1 MTDLRSRKAGQ
12 HKNNQLRKASLHK
25 NNHLLLS
32 WVVLLALAAALLY
45 VLAPVLTPFLIAALL
60 AYMFSPLI
68 TRLEGWRV
76 PRVLSV
82 LLLFVLLASTF
93 TLFVLWLVPRA
104 QQEISTFAGK
114 LPGYLDTLE
123 HRLLPWLQSRL
134 GEQAGLFD
142 FDVIKQQLLDHW
154 REVGTAAGEALA
166 TLTRSGL
173 RVAGWLV
180 NLVLVPVVAFYL
192 LRDWNSIVA
201 RVHGLFSPSLQP
213 RVARL
218 ARETDEVLGAFLRGQ
233 LLVMLVLAFI
243 YSTGLWFL
251 GLDLALPIGLVA
263 GLVSF
268 VPYLGFIVGL
278 AAASVAAFFQFQDV
292 WMLVW
297 VLAVFGA
304 GQALDGMLITPT
316 LVGER
321 IGLHPVAVI
330 FAVLAGGQLFGFFGV
345 LLALPAAAVT
355 VVWLRHLHGG
365 LIRSVAA
372 KPTRK
377 PRRR

>member
-1 MTDLRSRKAGQ
+1 MTDLRA
-12 HKNNQLRKASLHK
+12 LWL
-25 NNHLLLS
+25 
-32 WVVLLALAAALLY
+32 LLALALAGVLLV
-45 VLAPVLTPFLIAALL
+45 VLAPILTPFLIAALL
-60 AYMFSPLI
+60 AYMFNPLV

-76 PRVLSV
+76 PRTLSV
-82 LLLFVLLASTF
+82 LLLFVLLGGLL
-93 TLFVLWLVPRA
+93 TLLVLWLVPRA
-104 QQEISTFAGK
+104 QQEISSFAGK
-114 LPGYLDTLE
+114 LPGYLDTLQY
-123 HRLLPWLQSRL
+123 RLLPWLQSLL
-134 GEQAGLFD
+134 GEQARLFD
-142 FDVIKQQLLDHW
+142 FIVIKQQLLDHW
-154 REVGTAAGEALA
+154 REVGTAAGEVLT
-166 TLTRSGL
+166 TLSRSGM
-173 RVAGWLV
+173 RVAGWLM

-192 LRDWNSIVA
+192 LRDWNGIVA
-201 RVHGLFSPSLQP
+201 RVHGLFPPSLQP

-218 ARETDEVLGAFLRGQ
+218 ARETDAVLGAFLRGQ
-233 LLVMLVLAFI
+233 LLVMLALAFI
-243 YSTGLWFL
+243 YATGLWL
-251 GLDLALPIGLVA
+251 IGIDLALPIGLVA

-345 LLALPAAAVT
+345 LLALPAAAVI

-365 LIRSVAA
+365 LIRGVSA
-372 KPTRK
+372 KPARK
-377 PRRR
+377 TRRRS

>member
-1 MTDLRSRKAGQ
+1 MTDLR
-12 HKNNQLRKASLHK
+12 
-25 NNHLLLS
+25 
-32 WVVLLALAAALLY
+32 VLWMMLALALAGVLLV

-60 AYMFSPLI
+60 AYMFNPLV

-76 PRVLSV
+76 PRTLSV
-82 LLLFVLLASTF
+82 LLLFVLLGS
-93 TLFVLWLVPRA
+93 LLILLVLWLVPRA
-104 QQEISTFAGK
+104 QLEINTFAGK
-114 LPGYLDTLE
+114 LPGYLDTLQ
-123 HRLLPWLQSRL
+123 HRLLPWLQSLL

-142 FDVIKQQLLDHW
+142 FNILKQQLIDHW
-154 REVGTAAGEALA
+154 REVGTATGEVLA
-166 TLTRSGL
+166 TLSRSGM

-192 LRDWNSIVA
+192 LRDWNGIVA
-201 RVHGLFSPSLQP
+201 RVHGLFPPALQP

-218 ARETDEVLGAFLRGQ
+218 ARETDAVLGAFLRGQ
-233 LLVMLVLAFI
+233 LLVMLALACI
-243 YSTGLWFL
+243 YSTGLWL
-251 GLDLALPIGLVA
+251 IGLDLALPIGLVA

-345 LLALPAAAVT
+345 LLALPAAAVM

-365 LIRSVAA
+365 FIRSVAA
-372 KPTRK
+372 KPARK
-377 PRRR
+377 TRRR

>member
-1 MTDLRSRKAGQ
+1 MTDLR
-12 HKNNQLRKASLHK
+12 
-25 NNHLLLS
+25 
-32 WVVLLALAAALLY
+32 VLWTILALALAGALLY

-60 AYMFSPLI
+60 AYMFNPLV

-76 PRVLSV
+76 PRALTV
-82 LLLFVLLASTF
+82 LLLFVLLASLL
-93 TLFVLWLVPRA
+93 TLLVLWLVPRV
-104 QQEISTFAGK
+104 QLEISSFAGK
-114 LPGYLDTLE
+114 LPGYLDALQY
-123 HRLLPWLQSRL
+123 RLLPWLQSLL

-142 FDVIKQQLLDHW
+142 FNVLKQQFLDHW
-154 REVGTAAGEALA
+154 REVGTAAGEVLG
-166 TLTRSGL
+166 TLTRSGM

-192 LRDWNSIVA
+192 LRDWNGIVA
-201 RVHGLFSPSLQP
+201 RVHGLFPPALQP

-218 ARETDEVLGAFLRGQ
+218 ARETDAVLGAFLRGQ
-233 LLVMLVLAFI
+233 LLVMLALAFI
-243 YSTGLWFL
+243 YSTGLWL
-251 GLDLALPIGLVA
+251 IGLDLALPIGLVA

-278 AAASVAAFFQFQDV
+278 AAASVAAVFQFQDA

-345 LLALPAAAVT
+345 LLALPVAAVML
-355 VVWLRHLHGG
+355 VWLRHLHGG
-365 LIRSVAA
+365 YIRSVAA
-372 KPTRK
+372 KPARK
-377 PRRR
+377 TRRR

>member
-1 MTDLRSRKAGQ
+1 MTDLR
-12 HKNNQLRKASLHK
+12 
-25 NNHLLLS
+25 
-32 WVVLLALAAALLY
+32 VLWMILAVALAGALLY

-60 AYMFSPLI
+60 AYMFNPVV

-76 PRVLSV
+76 PRALSV
-82 LLLFVLLASTF
+82 LLLFVLLGGLL
-93 TLFVLWLVPRA
+93 TLLVLWLVPRV
-104 QQEISTFAGK
+104 QQEISNYAGK
-114 LPGYLDTLE
+114 LPGYLDTLQY
-123 HRLLPWLQSRL
+123 RLLPWLQSLL

-142 FDVIKQQLLDHW
+142 FNLIKQQLLDHW
-154 REVGTAAGEALA
+154 REVGSAAGEVLA
-166 TLTRSGL
+166 TLSRSGM

-180 NLVLVPVVAFYL
+180 TLVLVPVVAFYL
-192 LRDWNSIVA
+192 LRDWNAIVA
-201 RVHGLFSPSLQP
+201 RVHGLFPPALQA

-218 ARETDEVLGAFLRGQ
+218 ARETDAVLGAFLRGQ
-233 LLVMLVLAFI
+233 LLVMLTLAFV
-243 YSTGLWFL
+243 YSTGLWFI

-292 WMLVW
+292 WMLLW

-304 GQALDGMLITPT
+304 GQVLDGMLITPT

-345 LLALPAAAVT
+345 LLALPAAAVI
-355 VVWLRHLHGG
+355 VVWSRHLHGG
-365 LIRSVAA
+365 FIRSVAA
-372 KPTRK
+372 KPARK
-377 PRRR
+377 TRRRT

>member
-1 MTDLRSRKAGQ
+1 MTDLR
-12 HKNNQLRKASLHK
+12 
-25 NNHLLLS
+25 
-32 WVVLLALAAALLY
+32 VLWTMLALALAGALLY

-60 AYMFSPLI
+60 AYMFNPLV

-76 PRVLSV
+76 PRALSV
-82 LLLFVLLASTF
+82 LLLFVLLGSLL
-93 TLFVLWLVPRA
+93 TLLVLWLVPRV
-104 QQEISTFAGK
+104 QLEISTFAGK
-114 LPGYLDTLE
+114 LPGYLDTLQ
-123 HRLLPWLQSRL
+123 HTLLPWLQSLL

-142 FDVIKQQLLDHW
+142 FDTLKQQFLDHW
-154 REVGTAAGEALA
+154 REVGTAAGEVLG
-166 TLTRSGL
+166 TLTRSGM
-173 RVAGWLV
+173 RVAGWLM

-192 LRDWNSIVA
+192 LRDWNGIIA
-201 RVHGLFSPSLQP
+201 RVHGLFPPALQA

-218 ARETDEVLGAFLRGQ
+218 ARETDAVLGAFLRGQ
-233 LLVMLVLAFI
+233 LLVMLALAFI
-243 YSTGLWFL
+243 YSTGLWFI

-345 LLALPAAAVT
+345 LLALPAAAVM

-365 LIRSVAA
+365 LLRRVAA
-372 KPTRK
+372 KPARKTR
-377 PRRR
+377 RHT

>member
-1 MTDLRSRKAGQ
+1 MTDLR
-12 HKNNQLRKASLHK
+12 
-25 NNHLLLS
+25 
-32 WVVLLALAAALLY
+32 VLWMMLALALAGALLY

-60 AYMFSPLI
+60 AYMFNPLV
-68 TRLEGWRV
+68 THLEGWRV
-76 PRVLSV
+76 PRTLSV
-82 LLLFVLLASTF
+82 LLLFVLLGGLL
-93 TLFVLWLVPRA
+93 TLLLLWLVPRA
-104 QQEISTFAGK
+104 QLEISTFAGK
-114 LPGYLDTLE
+114 LPGYLDTLQ
-123 HRLLPWLQSRL
+123 HTLLPWLQSLL

-142 FDVIKQQLLDHW
+142 FNILKQQFLDHW
-154 REVGTAAGEALA
+154 REVGSAAGEVLG
-166 TLTRSGL
+166 TLSRSGM

-192 LRDWNSIVA
+192 LRDWNGIVA
-201 RVHGLFSPSLQP
+201 RVYGLFPLLLQP
-213 RVARL
+213 QVARL

-233 LLVMLVLAFI
+233 LLVMLMLAFI
-243 YSTGLWFL
+243 YSAGLWL
-251 GLDLALPIGLVA
+251 IGLDLALTIGLVA

-345 LLALPAAAVT
+345 LLALPAAAVM

-365 LIRSVAA
+365 LLRSVAA
-372 KPTRK
+372 KPAHKT
-377 PRRR
+377 RRR

>member
-1 MTDLRSRKAGQ
+1 MTDLR
-12 HKNNQLRKASLHK
+12 
-25 NNHLLLS
+25 
-32 WVVLLALAAALLY
+32 VLWMMLALALAGVLLV

-60 AYMFSPLI
+60 AYMFNPLV

-76 PRVLSV
+76 PRTLSV
-82 LLLFVLLASTF
+82 LLLFVLLGS
-93 TLFVLWLVPRA
+93 LLILLVLWLVPRA
-104 QQEISTFAGK
+104 QLEINTFAGK
-114 LPGYLDTLE
+114 LPGYLDTLQ
-123 HRLLPWLQSRL
+123 HRLLPWLQSLL

-142 FDVIKQQLLDHW
+142 FNILKQQLIDHW
-154 REVGTAAGEALA
+154 REVGTATGEVLA
-166 TLTRSGL
+166 TLSRSGM

-192 LRDWNSIVA
+192 LRDWNGIVA
-201 RVHGLFSPSLQP
+201 RVHGLFPPSLQP

-218 ARETDEVLGAFLRGQ
+218 ARETDAVLGAFLRGQ
-233 LLVMLVLAFI
+233 LLVMLALAFI
-243 YSTGLWFL
+243 YATGLWL
-251 GLDLALPIGLVA
+251 IGIDLALPIGLVA

-345 LLALPAAAVT
+345 LLALPAAAVM

-365 LIRSVAA
+365 FIRSVAA
-372 KPTRK
+372 KPARK
-377 PRRR
+377 TRRR

>member
-1 MTDLRSRKAGQ
+1 MTDLRA
-12 HKNNQLRKASLHK
+12 L
-25 NNHLLLS
+25 
-32 WVVLLALAAALLY
+32 WMLLALVLAGALLY

-60 AYMFSPLI
+60 AYMFNPLV

-76 PRVLSV
+76 PRTLSV
-82 LLLFVLLASTF
+82 LLLFVLLGGLL
-93 TLFVLWLVPRA
+93 TLLVLWLVPRA
-104 QQEISTFAGK
+104 QLEISTFAGK
-114 LPGYLDTLE
+114 LPGYLDTLQ
-123 HRLLPWLQSRL
+123 HTLLPWLQSLL
-134 GEQAGLFD
+134 GEQAALFD
-142 FDVIKQQLLDHW
+142 FNILKQQLLDHW
-154 REVGTAAGEALA
+154 REVGSAAGEVLG
-166 TLTRSGL
+166 TLSRSGM

-192 LRDWNSIVA
+192 LRDWNGIVA
-201 RVHGLFSPSLQP
+201 RMHGLFPPALQP

-218 ARETDEVLGAFLRGQ
+218 ARETDAVLGAFLRGQ
-233 LLVMLVLAFI
+233 LLVMLALAFI
-243 YSTGLWFL
+243 YSAGLWL
-251 GLDLALPIGLVA
+251 IGLDLALPIGLVA

-345 LLALPAAAVT
+345 LLALPAAAVM

-365 LIRSVAA
+365 FIRSVSA
-372 KPTRK
+372 KPARK
-377 PRRR
+377 TRRR

>member
-1 MTDLRSRKAGQ
+1 
-12 HKNNQLRKASLHK
+12 
-25 NNHLLLS
+25 
-32 WVVLLALAAALLY
+32 
-45 VLAPVLTPFLIAALL
+45 
-60 AYMFSPLI
+60 
-68 TRLEGWRV
+68 
-76 PRVLSV
+76 
-82 LLLFVLLASTF
+82 
-93 TLFVLWLVPRA
+93 
-104 QQEISTFAGK
+104 
-114 LPGYLDTLE
+114 
-123 HRLLPWLQSRL
+123 LQSLL

-142 FDVIKQQLLDHW
+142 FNILKQQLLDHW
-154 REVGTAAGEALA
+154 REVGSAAGEVLG
-166 TLTRSGL
+166 TLSRSGM

-192 LRDWNSIVA
+192 LRDWNGIVA
-201 RVHGLFSPSLQP
+201 RMHGLFPPALQP

-218 ARETDEVLGAFLRGQ
+218 ARETDAVLGAFLRGQ
-233 LLVMLVLAFI
+233 LLVMLALAFI
-243 YSTGLWFL
+243 YSAGLWL
-251 GLDLALPIGLVA
+251 IGLDLALPIGLVA

-292 WMLVW
+292 WMLMW

-345 LLALPAAAVT
+345 LLALPAAAVI

-365 LIRSVAA
+365 LIRGVSA
-372 KPTRK
+372 KPARK
-377 PRRR
+377 ARRRKSYIR